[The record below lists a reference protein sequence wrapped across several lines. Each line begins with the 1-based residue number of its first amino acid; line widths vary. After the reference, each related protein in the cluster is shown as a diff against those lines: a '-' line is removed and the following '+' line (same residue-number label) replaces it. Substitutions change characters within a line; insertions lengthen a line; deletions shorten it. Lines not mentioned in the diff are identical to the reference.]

1 MADILPRLLS
11 FSPRLQASQ
20 GISDEDYDDQIRNLV
35 TYLKQTFSGKVIG
48 SISDNEDLLE
58 HLDPSLHSLSY
69 LFIHHSCV
77 LAVQSRTK
85 ETFPEDVQ
93 PGGRLW
99 SKALLFLKEF
109 DPVQV
114 RYAGQEWRR
123 LVELVAKAAEAVSKP
138 LLAVQPIRDAM
149 LRLDPS
155 GSSFTSTHVLLN
167 RLCLHARAYAV
178 ALPIIDKDICHFST
192 GSDQVYLKRSR
203 PLLCSQ
209 HQTSATFIT
218 HASGFSAKLSYRD
231 HLQYF
236 LYGSMIYMGLKQW
249 GKALHFLSVV
259 ISAPCVN
266 SVSMIMVEAYKKWVL
281 VSLLERGAPIPLP
294 NATSPQAAK
303 VYRSLARPYD
313 ALGEAF
319 KSGDFDRLRA
329 EVDVGQSIWHMDKNT
344 GLVLQVL
351 VAFRKYSVLRLGS
364 TFAALTIADVAHRT
378 SPDPPDVEETEM
390 FVASLIMSR
399 TLDAT
404 LLHSNYGK
412 CPTMLRFSAAASS
425 TDASLEASIRNQL
438 IQERR
443 RLMLLMVNV
452 EESDRKLEL
461 SKEHVDHLRRSQKR
475 KDNTVKNGGP
485 NVVRDGND
493 FDVDED
499 MMGDLQ

>member
-1 MADILPRLLS
+1 MADLPRLLS
-11 FSPRLQASQ
+11 FSPRLQPSQ
-20 GISDEDYDDQIRNLV
+20 GISDEDYDAQIRDLV
-35 TYLKQTFSGKVIG
+35 TYLKQTFSGNAVG
-48 SISDNEDLLE
+48 SVGENESLLE
-58 HLDPSLHSLSY
+58 HLDPSIHTLSY
-69 LFIHHSCV
+69 LFILHSCI
-77 LAVQSRTK
+77 LAAQSRTK
-85 ETFPEDVQ
+85 ETFPEDMR

-99 SKALLFLKEF
+99 SKALLFLKTF

-123 LVELVAKAAEAVSKP
+123 LVELVAKAAETVSKP
-138 LLAVQPIRDAM
+138 LLAVQPIKDAM

-155 GSSFTSTHVLLN
+155 CSSFTSTHVLLS

-192 GSDQVYLKRSR
+192 SSDQIYLRRRR
-203 PLLCSQ
+203 PLLCAQ
-209 HQTSATFIT
+209 HQTSASFIT
-218 HASGFSAKLSYRD
+218 HASGFSAKLTYRD
-231 HLQYF
+231 HLKYF
-236 LYGSMIYMGLKQW
+236 LYGGMIYMGLKQW
-249 GKALHFLSVV
+249 EKALHFLSIV

-281 VSLLERGAPIPLP
+281 VSLLEKGTLVPLP
-294 NATSPQAAK
+294 NNTSPQAAK

-329 EVDVGQSIWHMDKNT
+329 EVDVGQPIWHMDNNT

-351 VAFRKYSVLRLGS
+351 VAFRRYSVLRLGS
-364 TFAALTIADVAHRT
+364 TFAALNIADVARRT

-390 FVASLIMSR
+390 FVASLITSR

-412 CPTMLRFSAAASS
+412 GLTMLRFSAAASS
-425 TDASLEASIRNQL
+425 IDASLEASIRERL
-438 IQERR
+438 IQEKQ
-443 RLMLLMVNV
+443 RLMVLMDNI
-452 EESDRKLEL
+452 EESDMKLEL
-461 SKEHVDHLRRSQKR
+461 SKEHVDHLRKSQKR
-475 KDNTVKNGGP
+475 KDSAAKDGASMVKE
-485 NVVRDGND
+485 GND
-493 FDVDED
+493 FDIDED